1 MTLNNAILRSFILGY
16 NSGMVTFVSQAV
28 GLGQEEDAARAL
40 NRTLVSSSWYMLILG
55 GFMAFMQQVLL
66 WMGVHPDIASVTALY
81 NLITYP
87 GMFVWMYYDSFRQY
101 LNSWG
106 LFYLHFPVTTI
117 AFLFAILASY
127 IFT

>member
-28 GLGQEEDAARAL
+28 GQGQEEDAAKAL
-40 NRTLVSSSWYMLILG
+40 NRTLVSSTWYMLILG

-66 WMGVHPDIASVTALY
+66 WMGVDPDIASVTALY

-87 GMFVWMYYDSFRQY
+87 GMFVWMYYDSFR
-101 LNSWG
+101 
-106 LFYLHFPVTTI
+106 
-117 AFLFAILASY
+117 
-127 IFT
+127 